1 MAVNFKF
8 ELVSPERVLMS
19 EDVEHVVLPGIEG
32 DMGVLAG
39 HAPFVVTLRPGVIT
53 VLGGD
58 SPRKVYVKDG
68 FAEFTPDTLNVL
80 AEQAVNLSEQAL
92 STGSSRTPRRA
103 WKRPRTTPSGS
114 WPVRRSRRSRPPDHV
129 ALIHTALISSEN
141 SASTSR

>member
-19 EDVEHVVLPGIEG
+19 EEVEHVVLPGVEG

-39 HAPFVVTLRPGVIT
+39 HSPFVVTLRPGVIN

-58 SPRKVYVKDG
+58 KPRKIYVKDG

-80 AEQAVNLSEQAL
+80 AEQAVNLTGAESGVVQGLIKDAEKSLEEAKDDGERFLASSAIEAL
-92 STGSSRTPRRA
+92 RA
-103 WKRPRTTPSGS
+103 
-114 WPVRRSRRSRPPDHV
+114 V
-129 ALIHTALISSEN
+129 
-141 SASTSR
+141 